1 MAIVHAPV
9 GKTGERKRRSC
20 AKWRKAETI
29 RREGAAYQTDDIG
42 DRPKIDLRADRKRRT
57 RERRNGREKRKR
69 SRFIVLH
76 SARQARLLVRNS
88 VCQKMRRILV

>member
-20 AKWRKAETI
+20 AKWRRAETI

-42 DRPKIDLRADRKRRT
+42 DRPKIGLRADRKRRT
-57 RERRNGREKRKR
+57 RERRKEVEVHRVTFSEA
-69 SRFIVLH
+69 
-76 SARQARLLVRNS
+76 SALVRA
-88 VCQKMRRILV
+88 K